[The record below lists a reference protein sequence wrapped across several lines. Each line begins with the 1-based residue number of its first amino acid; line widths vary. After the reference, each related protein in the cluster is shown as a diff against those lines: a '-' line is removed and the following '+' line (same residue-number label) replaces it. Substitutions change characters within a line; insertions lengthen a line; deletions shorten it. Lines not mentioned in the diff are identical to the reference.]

1 MKKKLQTKK
10 PQLKLHSCFQA
21 YQYLTCSINSIIGE
35 YRKTESVLTK
45 KAIKKR
51 TEEGGYYCPI
61 PKELEVRHTK
71 FMLLNLLAYKQT
83 YHLSDQNCPK
93 RLKRPKVY
101 QNLPKHTKRYQE
113 RPKNNYCLIPKE
125 IEVRHT
131 KSMLLTS

>member
-93 RLKRPKVY
+93 HPKASQSVPKCTKMY
-101 QNLPKHTKRYQE
+101 QS
-113 RPKNNYCLIPKE
+113 IPKD
-125 IEVRHT
+125 T
-131 KSMLLTS
+131 KAFQSIPKIIKIWISGDGFLIL